1 MMGEFC
7 TEKSNILKGD
17 NIVSFFIFIL
27 TNNIA
32 PIFLIIFLGFILGK
46 TFQIDVKSLSKIS
59 FYLLIPSF
67 IFVSLYETSIDLNLL
82 KVLLYA
88 FLFFILS
95 YTAAFFV
102 GKLRKQTKSINATFI
117 NTMILFNAGNF
128 GVPLI
133 ALVFKDS
140 PYLGYAASIQI
151 MILAFQNIITYT
163 VGFLNGGRGQMKI
176 NDTLKKLIS
185 MPSIYA
191 IFLAFFLKYIHVDVS
206 KFFLWPSLTY
216 MRNGLVPIVLIT
228 LGAQLSITKFHLS
241 SFDVYLA
248 SFMRLCGGPLI
259 SFILI
264 TLMGFDGVIPKV
276 LLISS
281 AVPSAINSALI
292 AVEFDNEPD
301 FASQVVITT
310 TLLSSISLTSVI
322 YLANFL
328 F

>member
-1 MMGEFC
+1 M
-7 TEKSNILKGD
+7 SI
-17 NIVSFFIFIL
+17 FIFIL

-46 TFQIDVKSLSKIS
+46 TFKMDVKGLSKIS

-67 IFVSLYETSIDLNLL
+67 IFVSLYETTIDMNLL
-82 KVLLYA
+82 KVLLFA
-88 FLFFILS
+88 FLFFVLS
-95 YTAAFFV
+95 YIVSSLV

-117 NTMILFNAGNF
+117 NTVILFNAGNF

-140 PYLGYAASIQI
+140 PQLVYATSIQI

-176 NDTLKKLIS
+176 NDTLKKVVS

-191 IFLAFFLKYIHVDVS
+191 IFLAFLLKYLQIDIS
-206 KFFLWPSLTY
+206 KFFLWPSLIY
-216 MRNGLVPIVLIT
+216 LRNGLVPMALIT
-228 LGAQLSITKFHLS
+228 LGVQLSITKFHLS
-241 SFDVYLA
+241 SFDIYLA
-248 SFMRLCGGPLI
+248 SFMRLCGGPI
-259 SFILI
+259 ITFVLI
-264 TLMGFDGVIPKV
+264 TLMGFNGIIPKV

-281 AVPSAINSALI
+281 AVPSAVNSALI

-310 TLLSSISLTSVI
+310 TLLSSISLTIVI
-322 YLANFL
+322 YLAKFM

>member
-1 MMGEFC
+1 M
-7 TEKSNILKGD
+7 SI
-17 NIVSFFIFIL
+17 FIFIL

-46 TFQIDVKSLSKIS
+46 IFQIDVKSLSKIS

-67 IFVSLYETSIDLNLL
+67 IFVSLYETTVDLSLL
-82 KVLLYA
+82 KILLYG

-95 YTAAFFV
+95 YTAAFLV

-176 NDTLKKLIS
+176 NDTLKKVIS

-191 IFLAFFLKYIHVDVS
+191 IFLAFLLKYLHIDIS
-206 KFFLWPSLTY
+206 NFFLWPSLTY
-216 MRNGLVPIVLIT
+216 MRNGLVPMALIT
-228 LGAQLSITKFHLS
+228 LGVQLSITKFHLS

-264 TLMGFDGVIPKV
+264 TLMGFDGIIPKV

-310 TLLSSISLTSVI
+310 TMLSSISLTIVI